1 MNEIVIKIIP
11 VILIFFLGY
20 LVKKLKLLH
29 KENADLLLKIVF
41 YISLPALIILSIA
54 KIEITKDFFYLPIIP
69 ILVIFIIFVVSYF
82 IGKLFNLPRKTLGVY
97 LIGTLIMNIGFT
109 LPFFIAA
116 YGNEG
121 LARASMFDFGNALL
135 TLTFVYFIACKY
147 GNDKV
152 HHKTMIK
159 KFALLPPIWAL
170 LIGIALNFTNVTIPS
185 VADNF
190 LQLVGNLTIPL
201 IMLSLGIYFTPK
213 IIRLLPL
220 SSAII
225 TRMGFGLLLG
235 FLFVKLFDLDGLN
248 RLIVLIGSA
257 APVGYNTLVFSS
269 LENLDKEFA
278 ASLVSI
284 SILLGI
290 IFIPLLIMF
299 L

>member
-1 MNEIVIKIIP
+1 LK
-11 VILIFFLGY
+11 FLTKDDAE
-20 LVKKLKLLH
+20 LFLKL
-29 KENADLLLKIVF
+29 VF

-54 KIEITKDFFYLPIIP
+54 KIEITTDFLYLPIIP
-69 ILVIFIIFVVSYF
+69 VFVIFSTFIISSFV
-82 IGKLFNLPRKTLGVY
+82 GKLFDLPRKTFGVY

-121 LARASMFDFGNALL
+121 LARASMFDFGNGLL
-135 TLTFVYFIACKY
+135 TLTFVYFLACKY

-152 HHKTMIK
+152 HKTMIK

-170 LIGIALNFTNVTIPS
+170 LIGIILNFTNIAIPS
-185 VADNF
+185 VANNF
-190 LQLVGNLTIPL
+190 LQIVGDLTIPL

-213 IIRLLPL
+213 IIKLLPL

-225 TRMGFGLLLG
+225 TRMGLGLLLG
-235 FLFVKLFDLDGLN
+235 FLLVKLFNLDGLN

-257 APVGYNTLVFSS
+257 APVGYNTLVFAS
-269 LENLDKEFA
+269 LESLDKEFA

>member
-1 MNEIVIKIIP
+1 MNEFVIKIIP
-11 VILIFFLGY
+11 IILIFVLGY
-20 LVKKLKLLH
+20 IIKKLKILD
-29 KENADLLLKIVF
+29 KNNADLLLKLVF

-54 KIEITKDFFYLPIIP
+54 KIEITSDFIFLPIIP
-69 ILVIFIIFVVSYF
+69 VLVILSIFVVSYF
-82 IGKLFNLPRKTLGVY
+82 IGKLFNLPRKTFGVY

-121 LARASMFDFGNALL
+121 LARISIFNVGQGF
-135 TLTFVYFIACKY
+135 LTFTFTYFLACKY

-152 HHKTMIK
+152 DHKTMIK

-170 LIGIALNFTNVTIPS
+170 LIGIILNFTNVTIPS
-185 VADNF
+185 VVDSF
-190 LQLVGNLTIPL
+190 LQIIGDLTTPLV
-201 IMLSLGIYFTPK
+201 MLSLGIYFTPK
-213 IIRLLPL
+213 IIKLLPL

-225 TRMGFGLLLG
+225 TRMGLGLLLG

-269 LENLDKEFA
+269 LESLDKEFA
-278 ASLVSI
+278 ASLVSF

-290 IFIPLLIMF
+290 IFIPLLILF